1 MPNPIRAARKEGRK
15 MVKETRQGV
24 KAAKVTEKFKA
35 KAEKIKAKTST
46 PAAAKSPSESVSRIE
61 PRGTKELETKKAEIV
76 KASPANLGSTATKK
90 SSSAKKPAAKK
101 SSRSF
106 DKKDSATARVEQ
118 DKREKMER
126 AISRKTVE
134 QTMAIRDKSKA
145 EAAKRNKKLLAAAIS
160 TVSPKAGAASLVD
173 LDSIKER
180 ARIGL
185 RMGSGKKAM
194 GGPVKPS
201 YKKGGYMMNTKKKKK

>member
-1 MPNPIRAARKEGRK
+1 MANPVRAARKEGRK
-15 MVKETRQGV
+15 MVKEARQGA

-46 PAAAKSPSESVSRIE
+46 PTTTESPKPGVT
-61 PRGTKELETKKAEIV
+61 GTRMEGSKAQITVPEGARKQLAEASTTKRKAP
-76 KASPANLGSTATKK
+76 STKK
-90 SSSAKKPAAKK
+90 SGAKK
-101 SSRSF
+101 SSKSL
-106 DKKDSATARVEQ
+106 DKKGSAAASVEQ
-118 DKREKMER
+118 AKREKMER
-126 AISRKTVE
+126 DISRKTVE

-145 EAAKRNKKLLAAAIS
+145 EAAKRNKRLRAAAIS
-160 TVSPKAGAASLVD
+160 TVSPAAGAASLAD

-185 RMGSGKKAM
+185 RMGSSKKAM
-194 GGPVKPS
+194 GGSTKPS